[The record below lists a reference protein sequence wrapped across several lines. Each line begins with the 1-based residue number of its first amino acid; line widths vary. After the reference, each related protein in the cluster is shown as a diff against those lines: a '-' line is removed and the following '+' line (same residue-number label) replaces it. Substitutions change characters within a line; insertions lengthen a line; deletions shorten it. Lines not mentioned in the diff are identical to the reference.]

1 MTTALTFNGITLSPG
16 PASAGRFHVHLP
28 RVFLSIVPSHSA
40 W

>member
-1 MTTALTFNGITLSPG
+1 MTTALTFNDVTLTPG

-28 RVFLSIVPSHSA
+28 RVFLSIVPSRCA